1 MIIDYQNNWRN
12 QFNMWLKKLIGFQ
25 ESKEAIQKNI
35 TLKEGKL
42 KSLIN
47 GKEYHYGRLETS
59 SLKELRERVERSNN
73 KKGKLTLRAIQS
85 DVKNLHLDPQNKN
98 ALFQVASQFNL
109 LEMVG
114 ENITPDDGI
123 EGYEHDHTQGPICAI
138 ACGAGTIYR
147 NYFLKLNGKVG
158 QSASNQ
164 IDCLEELGKA
174 LGNINNNLWEMRNGY
189 ALLKEN
195 GLYAINHK
203 LDSMSED
210 EVDELR
216 KKLKIG
222 LMWDT
227 QVTQNN
233 AIHQVS
239 QAYCSA
245 LPISY
250 VGYELELWKPFA
262 SLVLEA
268 SYEATICAGILNGD
282 DRVYLTLVGGGVFA
296 NDLAWICS
304 AIQRAVLKYA
314 DYELEVMIVNY
325 GSISEE
331 VLKLVKKIEELKC

>member
-12 QFNMWLKKLIGFQ
+12 QFNMWLKKLTGFQ

-35 TLKEGKL
+35 TLKDGKL

-47 GKEYHYGRLETS
+47 GKEYHYGTLDTP
-59 SLKELRERVERSNN
+59 SLKELRERVRNS
-73 KKGKLTLRAIQS
+73 KAQKGKLKLQASQS
-85 DVKNLHLDPQNKN
+85 DVKALHLDPNNVN

-114 ENITPDDGI
+114 ADVTPEMGI
-123 EGYEHDHTQGPICAI
+123 ERYEHDHTQGPICAI
-138 ACGAGTIYR
+138 CAGAGTIYR
-147 NYFLKLNGKVG
+147 NYFVELEGQVG
-158 QSASNQ
+158 QSVSKQ
-164 IDCLEELGKA
+164 IDCLADMGDT
-174 LGNINNNLWEMRNGY
+174 LGNENNALWEMRNGY
-189 ALLKEN
+189 ALLKED

-216 KKLKIG
+216 ERLRIG

-227 QVTQNN
+227 QVTLGECS
-233 AIHQVS
+233 HRVS

-250 VGYELELWKPFA
+250 VGLSSELWKPFS
-262 SLVLEA
+262 SLILEA

-282 DRVYLTLVGGGVFA
+282 DRVYLTLVGGGVFG

-304 AIQRAVLKYA
+304 AIERAVLKYS